1 MSTPEGSAY
10 ILGTEER
17 RRLDLLEQCLD
28 PITIRSLDA
37 IAVEPGWRCLEVG
50 GGGGSVTRMLCERV
64 GRSGRV
70 AAVDLDT
77 RFLEEIGHENLDVY
91 RQNVVTEGV
100 PGDGYDLIHA
110 RLLVMHL
117 PDREKFL
124 DRLAGALRPGG
135 WLLVEDPDIY
145 PLAALAAGL
154 YRRVWEAA
162 FVAFELAGADAKLGR
177 KLAPLFTAAGLV
189 AVEPICETPMFL
201 GGTPFAQMLLAT
213 LDQVRP
219 LLLANGITDRDL
231 EDLAELMDDRTQWFS
246 GFAIYSV
253 RGRAL

>member
-1 MSTPEGSAY
+1 
-10 ILGTEER
+10 
-17 RRLDLLEQCLD
+17 
-28 PITIRSLDA
+28 
-37 IAVEPGWRCLEVG
+37 
-50 GGGGSVTRMLCERV
+50 MLCERV
-64 GRSGRV
+64 GPSGRV

-77 RFLEEIGHENLDVY
+77 RFLDEIGHENLDVY
-91 RQNVVTEGV
+91 RQNLVTDGL

-124 DRLAGALRPGG
+124 ERLAGALRPGG
-135 WLLVEDPDIY
+135 WLLVEEPDVY
-145 PLAALAAGL
+145 PLAALADGL

-162 FVAFELAGADAKLGR
+162 FVAFEMAGADANLGR
-177 KLAPLFTAAGLV
+177 RLAPLFTAAGLE

-201 GGTPFAQMLLAT
+201 GGTPFAQVLLAT

-219 LLLANGITDRDL
+219 LLLANGITERDL
-231 EDLAELMDDRTQWFS
+231 EDLGQLMGDPTQWFS

-253 RGRAL
+253 RGRAF